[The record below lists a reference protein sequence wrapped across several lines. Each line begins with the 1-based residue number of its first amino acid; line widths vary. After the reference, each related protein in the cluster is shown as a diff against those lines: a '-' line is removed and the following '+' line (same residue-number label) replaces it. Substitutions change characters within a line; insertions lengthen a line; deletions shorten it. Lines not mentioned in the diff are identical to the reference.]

1 MAETRTVVVTGGGT
15 GIGLATTH
23 VLLERGWQVTAAG
36 LEREN
41 GFPPAARFVEC
52 DVTDAASLARVF
64 EGFETLG
71 GLVTCAGTIQYG
83 KEWDAAVFEKV
94 MAVNVTGVLSS
105 CTAARDA
112 LQRGGGSVVN
122 IASMWSWFG
131 NPVAPAYGTSKGAVA
146 ALTRSLAVAWGASG
160 IRVNAVAP
168 GWVETRISEGHGRMR
183 SVAPGL
189 MRVFP
194 WDAGLTRWRSPGW
207 WRSFCRRTPPM
218 STALSYPSTAAIW
231 PPDRRLTQF
240 GRCRRLCL
248 RERRP
253 RSTCPRW

>member
-1 MAETRTVVVTGGGT
+1 MGETRNVVVTGGGT

-41 GFPPAARFVEC
+41 GFPDAARFVDC
-52 DVTDAASLARVF
+52 DVTDPASLARVF

-83 KEWDAAVFEKV
+83 KEWDPAVFEKV

-112 LQRGGGSVVN
+112 LQRGSGSVVN

-131 NPVAPAYGTSKGAVA
+131 NPVAPGYGTSKGAVA

-168 GWVETRISEGHGRMR
+168 GWVETRISEGARADAARRARIDARIPIGRWAATVEIARVVAFLLSDDASYVHGAI
-183 SVAPGL
+183 VPVDGGYL
-189 MRVFP
+189 
-194 WDAGLTRWRSPGW
+194 
-207 WRSFCRRTPPM
+207 
-218 STALSYPSTAAIW
+218 AA
-231 PPDRRLTQF
+231 
-240 GRCRRLCL
+240 
-248 RERRP
+248 
-253 RSTCPRW
+253 

>member
-1 MAETRTVVVTGGGT
+1 MGETRNVVVTGGGT
-15 GIGLATTH
+15 GIGLATTR
-23 VLLERGWQVTAAG
+23 VLVERGWQVTAAG
-36 LEREN
+36 LERED
-41 GFPPAARFVEC
+41 GFPDAARFVEC
-52 DVTDAASLARVF
+52 NVTDAASLARVF
-64 EGFETLG
+64 EGIETLG

-146 ALTRSLAVAWGASG
+146 ALTRSLAVAWGPSG

-168 GWVETRISEGHGRMR
+168 GWVETRISEGARADAARRARIDARIPMGRWAATVEIARVVAFLLSEDASYVHGAI
-183 SVAPGL
+183 VPVDGGYL
-189 MRVFP
+189 
-194 WDAGLTRWRSPGW
+194 
-207 WRSFCRRTPPM
+207 
-218 STALSYPSTAAIW
+218 AA
-231 PPDRRLTQF
+231 
-240 GRCRRLCL
+240 
-248 RERRP
+248 
-253 RSTCPRW
+253 

>member
-1 MAETRTVVVTGGGT
+1 MGETRNVVVTGGGT
-15 GIGLATTH
+15 GIGLATTQ

-41 GFPPAARFVEC
+41 GFPDAARFVDC

-64 EGFETLG
+64 DGFETLG

-83 KEWDAAVFEKV
+83 KEWDPAVFEKV

-105 CTAARDA
+105 CTVARDA
-112 LQRGGGSVVN
+112 LQRGSGSVVN

-168 GWVETRISEGHGRMR
+168 GWVETRISEGARADAVRRARIDARIPIGRWAATVEIARVVAFLLSDDASYVHGAI
-183 SVAPGL
+183 VPVDGGYL
-189 MRVFP
+189 
-194 WDAGLTRWRSPGW
+194 
-207 WRSFCRRTPPM
+207 
-218 STALSYPSTAAIW
+218 AA
-231 PPDRRLTQF
+231 
-240 GRCRRLCL
+240 
-248 RERRP
+248 
-253 RSTCPRW
+253 

>member
-1 MAETRTVVVTGGGT
+1 MGETRNVVITGGGT
-15 GIGLATTH
+15 GIGLATTQ
-23 VLLERGWQVTAAG
+23 VLVERGWQVTAAG
-36 LEREN
+36 LERED
-41 GFPPAARFVEC
+41 GFPDAARFVEC

-64 EGFETLG
+64 EGVETLG

-83 KEWDAAVFEKV
+83 REWDEAVFEKV

-112 LQRGGGSVVN
+112 LQRGGGAVVN

-168 GWVETRISEGHGRMR
+168 GWVETRISEGARADAARRARIDARIPLGRWAATVEIARVVAFLLSEDASYVHGAI
-183 SVAPGL
+183 VPVDGGYL
-189 MRVFP
+189 
-194 WDAGLTRWRSPGW
+194 
-207 WRSFCRRTPPM
+207 
-218 STALSYPSTAAIW
+218 AA
-231 PPDRRLTQF
+231 
-240 GRCRRLCL
+240 
-248 RERRP
+248 
-253 RSTCPRW
+253 

>member
-1 MAETRTVVVTGGGT
+1 MGETRNVVVTGGGT
-15 GIGLATTH
+15 GIGLATTR
-23 VLLERGWQVTAAG
+23 VLVERGWQVTAVG
-36 LEREN
+36 LERED
-41 GFPPAARFVEC
+41 GFPDAARFVEC

-64 EGFETLG
+64 EGIEMLG

-146 ALTRSLAVAWGASG
+146 ALTRSLAVAWGPSG

-168 GWVETRISEGHGRMR
+168 GWVETRISEGARADAARRARIDARIPIGRWAATVEIARVVAFLLSEDASYVHGAI
-183 SVAPGL
+183 VPVDGGYL
-189 MRVFP
+189 
-194 WDAGLTRWRSPGW
+194 
-207 WRSFCRRTPPM
+207 
-218 STALSYPSTAAIW
+218 AA
-231 PPDRRLTQF
+231 
-240 GRCRRLCL
+240 
-248 RERRP
+248 
-253 RSTCPRW
+253 

>member
-1 MAETRTVVVTGGGT
+1 MGETRNVVVTGGGT
-15 GIGLATTH
+15 GIGLATTQ
-23 VLLERGWQVTAAG
+23 VLAERGWQVTAAG
-36 LEREN
+36 LERED
-41 GFPPAARFVEC
+41 GFPHAARFVEC
-52 DVTDAASLARVF
+52 DVTDAASLAKVF
-64 EGFETLG
+64 EGVETLG

-83 KEWDAAVFEKV
+83 REWDAAVFEKV

-168 GWVETRISEGHGRMR
+168 GWVETRISEGARADAARRARIDARIPIGRWAATVEIARVVAFLLSEDASYVHGAI
-183 SVAPGL
+183 VPVDGGYL
-189 MRVFP
+189 
-194 WDAGLTRWRSPGW
+194 
-207 WRSFCRRTPPM
+207 
-218 STALSYPSTAAIW
+218 AA
-231 PPDRRLTQF
+231 
-240 GRCRRLCL
+240 
-248 RERRP
+248 
-253 RSTCPRW
+253 

>member
-1 MAETRTVVVTGGGT
+1 MGEARNVVVTGGGT
-15 GIGLATTH
+15 GIGLATTQ
-23 VLLERGWQVTAAG
+23 VLVERGWQVTAAG
-36 LEREN
+36 LERED
-41 GFPPAARFVEC
+41 GFPDAARFVEC
-52 DVTDAASLARVF
+52 DVTDAASLAKVF
-64 EGFETLG
+64 EGVETLG

-83 KEWDAAVFEKV
+83 REWDAAVFEKV

-168 GWVETRISEGHGRMR
+168 GWVETRISEGARADAARRARIDARIPLGRWAATVEIARVVAFLLSEDASYIHGAI
-183 SVAPGL
+183 VPVDGGYL
-189 MRVFP
+189 
-194 WDAGLTRWRSPGW
+194 
-207 WRSFCRRTPPM
+207 
-218 STALSYPSTAAIW
+218 AA
-231 PPDRRLTQF
+231 
-240 GRCRRLCL
+240 
-248 RERRP
+248 
-253 RSTCPRW
+253 

>member
-1 MAETRTVVVTGGGT
+1 MGETRNVVVTGGGT
-15 GIGLATTH
+15 GIGLATTQ
-23 VLLERGWQVTAAG
+23 VLAERGWQVTAAG
-36 LEREN
+36 LERED
-41 GFPPAARFVEC
+41 GFPDAARFVEC

-64 EGFETLG
+64 EGLETLG

-83 KEWDAAVFEKV
+83 REWEEAVFEKV

-112 LQRGGGSVVN
+112 LQRGGGAVVN

-168 GWVETRISEGHGRMR
+168 GWVETRISEGARADAARRARIDARIPIGRWAATVEIARVVAFLLSEDASYIHGAI
-183 SVAPGL
+183 VPVDGGYL
-189 MRVFP
+189 
-194 WDAGLTRWRSPGW
+194 
-207 WRSFCRRTPPM
+207 
-218 STALSYPSTAAIW
+218 AA
-231 PPDRRLTQF
+231 
-240 GRCRRLCL
+240 
-248 RERRP
+248 
-253 RSTCPRW
+253 